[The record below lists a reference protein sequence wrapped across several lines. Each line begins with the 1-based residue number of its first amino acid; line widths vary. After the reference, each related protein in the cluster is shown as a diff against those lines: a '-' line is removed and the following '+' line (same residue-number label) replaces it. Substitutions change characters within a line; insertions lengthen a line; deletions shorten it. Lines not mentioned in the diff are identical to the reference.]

1 MVVENG
7 DLLLLVTPD
16 RLVWTVRVNRPAPRT
31 QIVLTERVVHRR
43 SVKPAPVLAPKAAP
57 SAQGVR
63 SSRVKSFAVVVSG
76 GQRLIVLSARLAMA
90 TRVSMDA
97 LIHLDVQVVKS
108 AKVARVSLVAVPAL
122 NALEAISAEMVHV

>member
-1 MVVENG
+1 
-7 DLLLLVTPD
+7 
-16 RLVWTVRVNRPAPRT
+16 
-31 QIVLTERVVHRR
+31 
-43 SVKPAPVLAPKAAP
+43 KPAPVLAPKAAP

-97 LIHLDVQVVKS
+97 LIHLDVQAVKS